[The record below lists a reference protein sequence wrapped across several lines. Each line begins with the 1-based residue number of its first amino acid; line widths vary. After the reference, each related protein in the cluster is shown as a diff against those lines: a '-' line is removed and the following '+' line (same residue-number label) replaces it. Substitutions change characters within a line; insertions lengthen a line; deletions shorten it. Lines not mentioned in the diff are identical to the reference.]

1 MFYWAFCILCIEFDL
16 YVMRKISAQCA
27 NVEQIE
33 PWRIRVLGLN
43 VLGMHEKFVFCI
55 VRRFA
60 MVVRVRSF
68 RVVGLKPKFDG
79 VDHFPLR
86 TILAR
91 IDDFCFQV
99 TEERLDHGIVL
110 RCMGT
115 RGGLD
120 DIVRPEAVHETPRQV
135 GGTPI

>member
-1 MFYWAFCILCIEFDL
+1 
-16 YVMRKISAQCA
+16 MRKISARCA
-27 NVEQIE
+27 NAERIE
-33 PWRIRVLGLN
+33 PWRIRLLGLN
-43 VLGMHEKFVFCI
+43 VIGIREKFVFCV

-60 MVVRVRSF
+60 VVVGMRSF
-68 RVVGLKPKFDG
+68 VVVMVKPPPDG

-99 TEERLDHGIVL
+99 TEERLNHGIVL
-110 RCMGT
+110 RRMGT

-120 DIVRPEAVHETPRQV
+120 DIVRLEAVHETPGQV
-135 GGTPI
+135 GGTSV

>member
-60 MVVRVRSF
+60 SVVRVRPF
-68 RVVGLKPKFDG
+68 CVVGLKPALDG

-99 TEERLDHGIVL
+99 TEERLNHGIVL
-110 RCMGT
+110 RRMGT

-120 DIVRPEAVHETPRQV
+120 DIVRLEAVHETPGQV
-135 GGTPI
+135 GGTSV